1 MVKLS
6 KRMKAIANFV
16 SPTKTIVDIGT
27 DHGFLP
33 IFLVETK
40 VCQNAIAMDVNQGPL
55 ERAKVHICECNLMD
69 KIQTRRSDGLAQL
82 KQGEGQAMIIAGMGG
97 PLMMRILREGVD
109 VARSMEEIVL
119 QPQSELEEFRKFLCL
134 EGYDIVDETMVLED
148 GKYYN
153 IWKVIPGLLKNEDDY
168 WKLSAQVRRYGSL
181 LIEHKNPI
189 FIEALCKE
197 EQVCKQIQNQLNG
210 GLQNGRLQNGRLQLE
225 KRETRLAQVKDKL
238 LVIDA
243 TKRQMI

>member
-40 VCQNAIAMDVNQGPL
+40 VCQSAIAMDVNQGPL
-55 ERAKVHICECNLMD
+55 ERAKVHISERNLMD
-69 KIQTRRSDGLAQL
+69 KIQTRCSDGLEQL
-82 KQGEGQAMIIAGMGG
+82 RQGEGQAMIIAGMGG

-119 QPQSELEEFRKFLCL
+119 QPQSELEEFRKFLYL

-153 IWKVIPGLLKNEDDY
+153 VWKVIPGLLKKEDDY
-168 WKLSAQVRRYGSL
+168 WKLSAQVRRYGTL
-181 LIEHKNPI
+181 LIEKKNPV

-197 EQVCKQIQNQLNG
+197 EKVCKQIQDLLDK
-210 GLQNGRLQNGRLQLE
+210 GLQLD
-225 KRETRLAQVKDKL
+225 KRKVRLAQVKDKL

>member
-40 VCQNAIAMDVNQGPL
+40 VCQSAIAMDVNQGPL
-55 ERAKVHICECNLMD
+55 ERAKVHISERNLMD
-69 KIQTRRSDGLAQL
+69 KIQTRCSDGLEQL
-82 KQGEGQAMIIAGMGG
+82 RQGEGQAMIIAGMGG

-119 QPQSELEEFRKFLCL
+119 QPQSELEEFRKFLYL

-153 IWKVIPGLLKNEDDY
+153 VWKVIPGLLKKEDDY
-168 WKLSAQVRRYGSL
+168 WKLSAQVRRYGTL
-181 LIEHKNPI
+181 LIEKKNPV

-197 EQVCKQIQNQLNG
+197 EKVCKQIQDQLDK
-210 GLQNGRLQNGRLQLE
+210 GLQLD
-225 KRETRLAQVKDKL
+225 KRKVRLAQVKDKL

>member
-40 VCQNAIAMDVNQGPL
+40 ICQNAIAMDVNQGPL
-55 ERAKVHICECNLMD
+55 ERAKVHISERNLMD

-82 KQGEGQAMIIAGMGG
+82 KPGEGQAMIIAGMGG

-119 QPQSELEEFRKFLCL
+119 QPQSELEGFRKFLCL

-153 IWKVIPGLLKNEDDY
+153 IWKVVPGLLKNEDDY
-168 WKLSAQVRRYGSL
+168 WKLSPQVRRYGSL
-181 LIEHKNPI
+181 LIEHKNPV

-197 EQVCKQIQNQLNG
+197 EQVCKQIQSQLNG
-210 GLQNGRLQNGRLQLE
+210 GLQLE